1 MVMNVIT
8 THTATNQE
16 AFLDVDV
23 TKVTREMDFLVQVN
37 PKREKSTVFFSTA
50 TRLKGVLCRTITVDS
65 GYQG

>member
-1 MVMNVIT
+1 MVLYLVAMVMNVIT

-37 PKREKSTVFFSTA
+37 PKREKSVFFL
-50 TRLKGVLCRTITVDS
+50 RRHG
-65 GYQG
+65 